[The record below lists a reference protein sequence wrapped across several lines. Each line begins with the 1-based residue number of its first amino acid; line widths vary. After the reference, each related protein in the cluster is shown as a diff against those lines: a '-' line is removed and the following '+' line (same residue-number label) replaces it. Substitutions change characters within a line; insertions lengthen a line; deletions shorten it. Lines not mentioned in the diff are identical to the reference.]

1 MKFEVHGKPFKRMLN
16 EQDKRRIKA
25 AKVLI
30 IIGAV
35 LFLILDI
42 IAFIAHTAAGISVLL
57 IILFLALLSY
67 LSSKYKPDS
76 YLELDDEIHFRNK
89 GPWIRL
95 SKGNYQYQDI
105 AYLYLGDCPPCCIPI
120 KARALDV
127 NIYYTREEWRT
138 MYGTYIVACNS
149 ANEPM
154 FACRYHDEAW
164 KILTLRC
171 QNTAQIM
178 TEAEHKEF
186 LKLRTQI
193 ENETK
198 AQNDYEKSV
207 KKHEGYIN

>member
-16 EQDKRRIKA
+16 EQDKRKIKA
-25 AKVLI
+25 VKVFI
-30 IIGAV
+30 IIGSV
-35 LFLILDI
+35 LLMILDI
-42 IAFIAHTAAGISVLL
+42 IAFIAHAAVGISVLL

-67 LSSKYKPDS
+67 LSSKCKPAS
-76 YLELDDEIHFRNK
+76 YLELNDEIHFRNN

-95 SKGNYQYQDI
+95 SKGNYQYRDI

-120 KARALDV
+120 KARVLNV
-127 NIYYTREEWRT
+127 NIYYTREEWRA
-138 MYGTYIVACNS
+138 MYGIYIVACNS

-178 TEAEHKEF
+178 TEAEHKAF
-186 LKLRTQI
+186 LKLRAQI
-193 ENETK
+193 EDETK
-198 AQNDYEKSV
+198 SRNDYAKSV
-207 KKHEGYIN
+207 EKYEGYIN